1 MLFYENNQIPEN
13 ILSFN
18 HNNYNE
24 KIKTFCQDYLTPR
37 IYYDNFECE
46 VILPKILLIYK
57 RDFNY
62 NDFEVFKWVLF
73 QLFWWFLK
81 GDPAKE
87 TSRDEANSKYSGEI

>member
-73 QLFWWFLK
+73 QLFW
-81 GDPAKE
+81 
-87 TSRDEANSKYSGEI
+87 